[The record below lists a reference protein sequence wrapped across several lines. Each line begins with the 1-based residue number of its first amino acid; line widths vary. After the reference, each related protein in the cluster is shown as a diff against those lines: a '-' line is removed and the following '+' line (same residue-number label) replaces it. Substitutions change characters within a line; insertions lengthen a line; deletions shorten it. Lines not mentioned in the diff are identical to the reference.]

1 MNNYKSTFFFLP
13 STSHFVLVFSACYG
27 GDNPSRGQNIH
38 EPRAHPAQGGDITT
52 IHHQDQ
58 RFVSLLVTIMGK
70 TEIP

>member
-38 EPRAHPAQGGDITT
+38 EPRAHPA
-52 IHHQDQ
+52 
-58 RFVSLLVTIMGK
+58 
-70 TEIP
+70 